1 MKGSNSADQQ
11 NTIFIAVHRKVS
23 GVHIFTRDETG
34 LVYLPIQLERTLHFT
49 GDGKCNE
56 RGGHAPPPSPAWA
69 NFTLMMECMPESSR
83 CYSVYSVDGVM
94 PNWTNWRT
102 MYAMSTKFR
111 FLRSSLCFWI
121 KNMSKRFSC
130 SGSQREKCAMLQY
143 TALHPIKLKNSWRFV
158 GTFFLLFYYIL
169 SFYMIIQY
177 QMKNVLCI
185 HVYST
190 AFVRAIVCTAQR
202 IFRMDKL

>member
-1 MKGSNSADQQ
+1 MCLHRMWKDWKKISFL
-11 NTIFIAVHRKVS
+11 TTVTKIFVTSCLMIMLLLQIAHR
-23 GVHIFTRDETG
+23 VHIFTRDETG

-130 SGSQREKCAMLQY
+130 SGSHREKCAVHCF
-143 TALHPIKLKNSWRFV
+143 ASE
-158 GTFFLLFYYIL
+158 
-169 SFYMIIQY
+169 
-177 QMKNVLCI
+177 
-185 HVYST
+185 
-190 AFVRAIVCTAQR
+190 
-202 IFRMDKL
+202 